1 MYQKVA
7 DGKLSYHQDIWQGR
21 LPEKIDLVKR
31 AKWALKSAP
40 TQYMYGQMLLVA
52 DRFILVVFFGNYN
65 SSLKHTISPVCSN
78 VFFLLSFAKDGKK
91 FILER
96 KCFALDWLGLF

>member
-52 DRFILVVFFGNYN
+52 DRFILVVFF
-65 SSLKHTISPVCSN
+65 
-78 VFFLLSFAKDGKK
+78 
-91 FILER
+91 
-96 KCFALDWLGLF
+96 